1 MIGRLVQSADFQRL
15 LATPMRSRS
24 AHFAVHHVAVG
35 PALPSRRVVHPSSTE
50 LSTEIAPQRAAA
62 VDKPLEGHWL
72 GSVIPKRH
80 ARRSVTRNL
89 LRRQIRAAMADQ
101 LQRLPPGLWLVR
113 LRTPFARQDFP
124 SAASQALR
132 QAARAEL
139 VQLFERAG
147 RALPAARAAV

>member
-24 AHFAVHHVAVG
+24 AHFAVHHVAAG
-35 PALPSRRVVHPSSTE
+35 PAVRSRPVVHPSSTE
-50 LSTEIAPQRAAA
+50 ISTDGAPESAAS

-89 LRRQIRAAMADQ
+89 LRRQIRAVMAEQ
-101 LQRLPPGLWLVR
+101 LGRLPPGLWLVR
-113 LRTPFARQDFP
+113 LRAPFARQDFP
-124 SAASQALR
+124 SAASAALR
-132 QAARAEL
+132 QVARAEL

-147 RALPAARAAV
+147 RPRTTAVAAA